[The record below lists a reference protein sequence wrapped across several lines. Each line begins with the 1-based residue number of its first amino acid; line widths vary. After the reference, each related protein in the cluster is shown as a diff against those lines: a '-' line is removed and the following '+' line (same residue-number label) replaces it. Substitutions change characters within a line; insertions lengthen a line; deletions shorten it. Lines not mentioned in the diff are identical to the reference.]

1 MSPMPHS
8 GRPARGH
15 EVTERIK
22 HYILENK
29 MRPGDPLPTEAELCD
44 ALGASRT
51 SIREA
56 VKTLNALDIV
66 DVRHGHGTYVG
77 RLSLS
82 ALVEGLTFRGLLS
95 PADDFQTLADL
106 VDMRELIER
115 GMAERIINAIDAPQL
130 DTLDSLVDEMQ
141 ACARAGTSFA
151 EADRSFHALLVEPL
165 GNALVHQLSSA
176 FWDVYA
182 IVAPHLKL
190 ITPEDERTTIDAH
203 RRMVGAARERDVSAF
218 VRAVDDHYSPVRER
232 LALARGRNEEQS
244 SGARLGES

>member
-1 MSPMPHS
+1 MSTTS
-8 GRPARGH
+8 ESLTGGQARRH

-29 MRPGDPLPTEAELCD
+29 LQPGDPLPTEAELCD

-66 DVRHGHGTYVG
+66 NVRHGHGTYVG

-106 VDMRELIER
+106 VDMRELMER
-115 GMAERIINAIDAPQL
+115 GMAERIIDSIDATQL
-130 DTLDSLVDEMQ
+130 EALDALVDEMQ
-141 ACARAGTSFA
+141 ACARAGESFA
-151 EADRSFHALLVEPL
+151 EADRSFHAMLVEPL
-165 GNALVHQLSSA
+165 GNNLVRQLSSA

-190 ITPEDERTTIDAH
+190 ITPEDERTTIDVH
-203 RRMVGAARERDVSAF
+203 RRMVEAARDEDVEGF
-218 VRAVDDHYSPVRER
+218 VRAVDDHYAPVRKR
-232 LALARGRNEEQS
+232 IALAHESPE
-244 SGARLGES
+244 GEPR